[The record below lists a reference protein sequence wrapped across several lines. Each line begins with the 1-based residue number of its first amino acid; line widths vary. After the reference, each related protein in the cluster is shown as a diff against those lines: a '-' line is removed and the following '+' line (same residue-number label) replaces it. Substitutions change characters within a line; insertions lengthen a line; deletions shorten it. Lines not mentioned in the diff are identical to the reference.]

1 MLCAI
6 DPSMLKLTGSKETD
20 DEIYAD
26 FKKSFPNLQVAKFSE
41 DDLKAEQSKVDW
53 REFWWVNPRIRII

>member
-20 DEIYAD
+20 DEIYGD
-26 FKKSFPNLQVAKFSE
+26 FKKSFPNLQVAKFTE

-53 REFWWVNPRIRII
+53 REFW